1 MSHRNVEIVQGV
13 YAALNR
19 EDLPAVLE
27 KIDPDFEW
35 WPRNDAPGG
44 GASIR
49 GPGGFKAQWESIVDA
64 LHEFRQEPKEFIDA
78 GDYVVVPVMQVGLG
92 RASGAS
98 IEQHEVHAFRLR
110 NGMWVELRE
119 YQDKDEALKAVS
131 LAD

>member
-1 MSHRNVEIVQGV
+1 MSHQNVEIVQGA
-13 YAALNR
+13 YEALNR
-19 EDLPAVLE
+19 GDLAAVLE

-35 WPRNDAPGG
+35 WQRNDAPEDDL
-44 GASIR
+44 SR
-49 GPGGFKAQWESIVDA
+49 GPEGFKAQWESIVDV
-64 LHEFRQEPKEFIDA
+64 LGEFRQEPKEFIDA
-78 GDYVVVPVMQVGLG
+78 GDYVVVPVMQVGRG

-119 YQDKDEALKAVS
+119 YHDKDEAVKAVS